1 MGPTQLFWFFA
12 QYRLTNARLYAAYTI
27 ILLFAVFFVTKACLH
42 GTCKIVLAISTVSV

>member
-27 ILLFAVFFVTKACLH
+27 ILLFAVFLLPRLVYMGPAKLF
-42 GTCKIVLAISTVSV
+42 